1 MAYSTAANVKVI
13 LGMDGEIYTHDT
25 QLTAFI
31 ADADDWIDTQL
42 RPWVSVP
49 MGSPP
54 DLIIAASKW
63 MAAGYFILSRPQ
75 RHGTEDVRADK
86 MIEQAK
92 DMVNEYIQGFHSG
105 QESPGTWN
113 VAITSAGPR
122 GAMHSLESEYVER
135 DDI

>member
-1 MAYSTAANVKVI
+1 MAYGTKATIKTM
-13 LGMDGEIYTHDT
+13 LGMDSEVYTHDDALDKYIG
-25 QLTAFI
+25 Q
-31 ADADDWIDTQL
+31 ADDWIDTQL

-54 DLIIAASKW
+54 DMIIAASDW
-63 MAAGYFILSRPQ
+63 ITCGYFLLSRPQ
-75 RHGTEDVRADK
+75 RHGTEDERAK
-86 MIEQAK
+86 EMIEVGK

-113 VAITSAGPR
+113 ASISSGGPR
-122 GAMHSLESEYVER
+122 GTIHSLESEYVER